1 MTQEPPQVGSPSA
14 TRAGQS
20 GTVVRTRPTKAQ
32 KSWWGYLVFFGG
44 VSAAGLIGII
54 YEHGPERGLWM
65 ALVSVAPL
73 VGVGAFYSGKFL
85 RQRRTA
91 EATLLTLSDD
101 GILAIVEPGNEVAR
115 SLVGVRGVSFHH
127 GKAVP
132 GMHGARFPD
141 SLSSSAAYGAVV
153 IDTGVGRE
161 VLVYTGELPLK
172 EQETLL
178 RAAGPFLAPGAETRD
193 ATASTPD
200 ERSDAAAFRRKLADF
215 GLMMGT
221 ILVFL
226 LPAFALIVI
235 DVARRGHLDPNTLW
249 FAILICG
256 GGLAV
261 VIVRLVRRWRRSGAS
276 ALDPQ
281 DPPAPVER

>member
-1 MTQEPPQVGSPSA
+1 MQ
-14 TRAGQS
+14 
-20 GTVVRTRPTKAQ
+20 KA
-32 KSWWGYLVFFGG
+32 WWAPLVLFGG
-44 VSAAGLIGII
+44 LSGAGLIGII

-65 ALVSVAPL
+65 ALVSAGPL
-73 VGVGAFYSGKFL
+73 VGVGAFVSGKFL

-91 EATLLTLSDD
+91 EATLLTLSDE
-101 GILAIVEPGNEVAR
+101 GILAIVEPGNQIAR
-115 SLVGVRGVSFHH
+115 SLVGVRGISFHH
-127 GKAVP
+127 GKAVS
-132 GMHGARFPD
+132 GMYGAEFPD

-153 IDTGVGRE
+153 IDADAGRD
-161 VLVYTGELPLK
+161 VLVYTGELLLK

-178 RAAGPFLAPGAETRD
+178 RAARPFLTSRAGTRD
-193 ATASTPD
+193 GAASTPD
-200 ERSDAAAFRRKLADF
+200 ERSDATPFRRKLVDF

-221 ILVFL
+221 ILVLL

-235 DVARRGHLDPNTLW
+235 GIARRGHLDPNTLW

-261 VIVRLVRRWRRSGAS
+261 VIVRLVRRWRRRGAS

-281 DPPAPVER
+281 DPPASVR